1 MEERERDSTALKS
14 LGDECCAFSHAT
26 LTGSNDRQPQTTSE
40 ITRRSSSWLFVHD
53 HCLFGKMTEKAKL
66 HMHLCLGGR
75 ARQTVAD
82 LAGLFNMAFISGIV
96 H

>member
-40 ITRRSSSWLFVHD
+40 ITRRSIVVGC
-53 HCLFGKMTEKAKL
+53 CLCTTIV
-66 HMHLCLGGR
+66 CLER
-75 ARQTVAD
+75 
-82 LAGLFNMAFISGIV
+82 
-96 H
+96 